1 VGEPGSAADA
11 DTQTTAVAPAPHAT
25 RPWLAPV
32 VLGLVAVAGCA
43 YLGVENPNDPGSLLP
58 RCPTKMLTGLDCPV
72 CGGLRCVRALT
83 TGQWSAAVHA
93 NLLLL
98 VVLPFAVVAWLR
110 WLAATVTG
118 GAYQPTLSK
127 RTSYA
132 LLVVAVLWMVVRNLP
147 AWPLHPLA

>member
-1 VGEPGSAADA
+1 MADPAGGELAGAPV
-11 DTQTTAVAPAPHAT
+11 TTATVTHAA

-32 VLGLVAVAGCA
+32 ALGLLAVAGCA
-43 YLGVENPNDPGSLLP
+43 YLGVENPNDPGSLVP

-72 CGGLRCVRALT
+72 CGGLRCVRAVT

-98 VVLPFAVVAWLR
+98 VCLPFVLAVWLR
-110 WLAATVTG
+110 WLVSSATG
-118 GAYQPTLSK
+118 GAYQPRLSK
-127 RTSYA
+127 RASYA
-132 LLVVAVLWMVVRNLP
+132 MLIVAVVWTVVRNLS